1 MGVMNKP
8 PLLNATLRWFLLAMI
23 LANVASEMY
32 FTLLAVYLAQLGAS
46 VAQVGLVFSLAA
58 VVPLALQ
65 IFGGWLSDS
74 IGRLR
79 TIAIGAVAAS
89 VGYVLM
95 PLVPSWQWAILALSL
110 EYISGSLVGPSFSA
124 FIAEQSAE
132 ANRGKVFGI
141 SKGIFLTVA
150 VIGPAL
156 GGFLA
161 DRLGFRP
168 MLAIAAGLYVTAAIL
183 RVWMATA
190 VRFAAGDRSERPTVR
205 SLRTSLG
212 TMAAMLVAGG
222 LVTWILVTDGVQ
234 DVAYTLSGNLIPLY
248 LLRLGGLDAQR
259 IGWLVSLRG
268 TGMIVA
274 TLASGWLS
282 DRYGERRII
291 ALGFVLQ
298 FVALAI
304 FVQTRAV
311 SGFALSAAIV
321 GLGFGTLIPAY
332 DSLVSKAIP
341 EKMRG
346 IAFGVFGTSIG
357 LISLPAPWLGAQL
370 WERLSPQAPF
380 AVTAL
385 AAAVCV
391 VLVWR
396 KFVHEL

>member
-1 MGVMNKP
+1 
-8 PLLNATLRWFLLAMI
+8 
-23 LANVASEMY
+23 
-32 FTLLAVYLAQLGAS
+32 
-46 VAQVGLVFSLAA
+46 
-58 VVPLALQ
+58 
-65 IFGGWLSDS
+65 
-74 IGRLR
+74 
-79 TIAIGAVAAS
+79 
-89 VGYVLM
+89 
-95 PLVPSWQWAILALSL
+95 
-110 EYISGSLVGPSFSA
+110 
-124 FIAEQSAE
+124 
-132 ANRGKVFGI
+132 
-141 SKGIFLTVA
+141 

>member
-58 VVPLALQ
+58 VVPRALQ

>member
-298 FVALAI
+298 FVALTI